1 MLCNVIA
8 PFAMQL
14 KAGIKEISRVSLAP
28 EIMKLLA
35 DQKAAALSQVWE
47 APLSEIRKLTQS
59 RVAVNGKPES
69 IHSVINRFIPG
80 PTADLPIRIYRPNTN
95 QNAPALIY
103 FHGGGWVMG
112 FLDIY
117 DAALHRLANQ
127 SGSVIISVNY
137 QKAPEHPFPIPFD
150 DCYATLIWARE
161 HAKELG
167 IDANRIG
174 VGGDS
179 AGGNLAAAVAI
190 KARDNSIS
198 LSYQLLVYPCIA
210 RDFTTKSYSE
220 YATDFGLSTQAM
232 KWFWENYLQS
242 SEHDNNAYAVPM
254 SAKSLTGVAPS
265 IIITAQYD
273 PLVSDSENYCEKL
286 KSDGAEVIYR
296 EFPGMIHGFFATVA
310 VTPSA
315 HLALDFAAQEMASK
329 TIK

>member
-1 MLCNVIA
+1 MN
-8 PFAMQL
+8 
-14 KAGIKEISRVSLAP
+14 
-28 EIMKLLA
+28 
-35 DQKAAALSQVWE
+35 
-47 APLSEIRKLTQS
+47 
-59 RVAVNGKPES
+59 
-69 IHSVINRFIPG
+69 FI
-80 PTADLPIRIYRPNTN
+80 
-95 QNAPALIY
+95 
-103 FHGGGWVMG
+103 
-112 FLDIY
+112 DIY
-117 DAALHRLANQ
+117 DAAMHRLANQ
-127 SGSVIISVNY
+127 SGAVVISVNY

-167 IDANRIG
+167 IDPDRIG

-190 KARDNSIS
+190 KARDESIS

-210 RDFTTKSYSE
+210 RDFTTKSYNE

-232 KWFWENYLQS
+232 KWFWEQYLQGNQ
-242 SEHDNNAYAVPM
+242 HDDNAYAVPM
-254 SAKSLTGVAPS
+254 RAKSLAGVAPS
-265 IIITAQYD
+265 IVITAQYD

-329 TIK
+329 TKK